1 MVLLNIVTRCYETE
15 APLYWLAREL
25 SEQLVQ
31 SFWGTAHSSWPYSS
45 TAEPLYNTRACDH
58 SRELLGSGWATAWD
72 LFLCSSAASP
82 GRPGAAPAE
91 CSSGWHLGSQ
101 MFSRYSAVHKL
112 RRGLV
117 ILSVRYFSEYTAIFS
132 LCLCIHMNMMVSF
145 HYNKKLF
152 PKYFFYNIHVETM
165 SLTWRRHLSH
175 EHLCV

>member
-145 HYNKKLF
+145 QDRKS
-152 PKYFFYNIHVETM
+152 V
-165 SLTWRRHLSH
+165 
-175 EHLCV
+175 V